1 MTLTELNESYDEY
14 VLTEEY
20 YLQEGLRF
28 FKKSKRLK
36 KYANKI
42 NKKIA
47 KKEGKRKVSPAQLNT
62 LKTLSKNLTK
72 LSDEYAVIE
81 KDFASGDVNK
91 KMSKE
96 KLKSV
101 DRNNKAIL
109 AKLKSKEVGG
119 IFKAVGLGALVVGL
133 GAVLFQIGMTPQMTS
148 VLTKGFQDVSSRA
161 LAMKDAAA
169 ASLKA
174 SASKI
179 ADFKDGFGGVDAV
192 SAPGVPASASDISG
206 LSGAESKLKAATK
219 AAKNSGRADVAGL
232 AKATADRSSAA
243 ELASKVSAAS
253 KTRAVRDAETAAA
266 AVSRGRGAADYTAA
280 RTARTTV
287 LRRGDARTSRASRA
301 LAAARAAR
309 NRSRGL

>member
-1 MTLTELNESYDEY
+1 MTLNKLNESYDEY

-20 YLQEGLRF
+20 YLQEGLKF

-42 NKKIA
+42 NKKVA
-47 KKEGKRKVSPAQLNT
+47 KKEGKKRISPAQLNT

-81 KDFASGDVNK
+81 KDFASGNVNK
-91 KMSKE
+91 KISKE
-96 KLKSV
+96 KLKSA

-109 AKLKSKEVGG
+109 AKLKSKEVAGV
-119 IFKAVGLGALVVGL
+119 FKAIGLGALVVGL
-133 GAVLFQIGMTPQMTS
+133 GVVLFQVGMTPQMTS
-148 VLTKGFQDVSSRA
+148 VLTKGFEDVSGRA

-169 ASLKA
+169 ASLKT

-179 ADFKDGFGGVDAV
+179 AEFKSGFEAV
-192 SAPGVPASASDISG
+192 EAPGVPASASDISG
-206 LSGAESKLKAATK
+206 LSSAESKLKAATK

-243 ELASKVSAAS
+243 ELASKVSTAS
-253 KTRAVRDAETAAA
+253 RTRAVRDAETAATTA
-266 AVSRGRGAADYTAA
+266 ARSVGAADYATTRAA
-280 RTARTTV
+280 RTTI
-287 LRRGDARTSRASRA
+287 LKRGEARTSRASRA
-301 LAAARAAR
+301 LAAARATR
-309 NRSRGL
+309 NRNRGL